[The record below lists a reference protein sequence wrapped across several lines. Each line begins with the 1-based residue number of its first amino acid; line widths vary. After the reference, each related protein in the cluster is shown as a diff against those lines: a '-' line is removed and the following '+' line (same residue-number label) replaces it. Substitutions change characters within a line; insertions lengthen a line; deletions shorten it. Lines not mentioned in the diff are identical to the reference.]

1 MIGAVDRGGHEARKA
16 TSSFRSSFFAMNKIA
31 TRVSFVLLVLG
42 GGLLIGILTAP
53 GDWYAGLN
61 KPPFDPPDWIF
72 GPVWTVLY
80 VLIAIAGW
88 RTWETGRTSFMM
100 TLWWVQL
107 FFNFLWSPVF
117 FVLQRP
123 EIALMVILAL
133 LTTILLFISR
143 SWVTDR
149 VSALAF
155 IPYVAWVSF
164 ASILN
169 FSIVILN

>member
-1 MIGAVDRGGHEARKA
+1 
-16 TSSFRSSFFAMNKIA
+16 
-31 TRVSFVLLVLG
+31 
-42 GGLLIGILTAP
+42 
-53 GDWYAGLN
+53 
-61 KPPFDPPDWIF
+61 
-72 GPVWTVLY
+72 
-80 VLIAIAGW
+80 
-88 RTWETGRTSFMM
+88 MM